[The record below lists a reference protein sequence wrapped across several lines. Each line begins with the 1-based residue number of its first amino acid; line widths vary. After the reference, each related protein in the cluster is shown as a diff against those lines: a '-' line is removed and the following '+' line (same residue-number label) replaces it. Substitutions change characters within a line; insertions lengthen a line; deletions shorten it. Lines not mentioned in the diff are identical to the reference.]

1 MCWRGGEFRLDV
13 FSVFFFLC
21 FFFSSRRRHTR
32 LLTVTGVQT
41 CALPIYLLPLDVA
54 QKYWIEGRLEQMF
67 QRWGYHRIITSTVE
81 SLDTLMAG
89 GAIAQSSVIQLQ
101 GDGQERLGLRP
112 ELTASIARAAVTRM
126 AQVTY
131 PQRLY
136 YTANVFSRAKAGAQA
151 GQKEYYQAG
160 VELLGTRGL
169 LSDAETIRLLLS
181 CVNTLQLTDWQLIL
195 GNAGLTRSLL
205 EAFPQPLRKT
215 VREAI
220 AHLDRIT
227 LENLDVADELRQR
240 ALQML
245 DLRGRP
251 QDVLQA
257 VSQFDLTS
265 DKQAIVHELKSLVEL
280 LQSADPD
287 QPFILDLSLI
297 QSFDYYTGMV
307 FEVVANMPQGRQ
319 VVGKGGR
326 YDNLLG
332 VFDPK
337 GRSYP
342 GIGFM
347 FNVESLHQALLGTGH
362 LPDATPAS
370 DWLVV
375 PKTPQAA
382 LAAFQYAQTIREG
395 NALIRVELYL
405 EPEDD
410 AAIIRDRARDRRI
423 SRIAWITED
432 SPPAIETVN

>member
-1 MCWRGGEFRLDV
+1 MSYQPPSG
-13 FSVFFFLC
+13 
-21 FFFSSRRRHTR
+21 TR
-32 LLTVTGVQT
+32 D
-41 CALPIYLLPLDVA
+41 LLPLDVA

-136 YTANVFSRAKAGAQA
+136 YTANVFSRAKTGIQA
-151 GQKEYYQAG
+151 GQQEYYQAG

-181 CVNTLQLTDWQLIL
+181 CVDTLQLTDWQLIL

-227 LENLDVADELRQR
+227 LETLDVADELRQR

-265 DKQAIVHELKSLVEL
+265 DQQAIVHELKSLVEL

-287 QPFILDLSLI
+287 QSFILDLSLI

-307 FEVVANMPQGRQ
+307 FEVVANTPQGRQ

-395 NALIRVELYL
+395 NALVRVELYL

>member
-1 MCWRGGEFRLDV
+1 MSYQPPSG
-13 FSVFFFLC
+13 
-21 FFFSSRRRHTR
+21 TR
-32 LLTVTGVQT
+32 D
-41 CALPIYLLPLDVA
+41 LLPLDVA

-136 YTANVFSRAKAGAQA
+136 YTANVFSRAKTGTQA
-151 GQKEYYQAG
+151 GQQEYYQAG

-227 LENLDVADELRQR
+227 LETLDVADELRQR
-240 ALQML
+240 ALRML

-265 DKQAIVHELKSLVEL
+265 DQQAIVHELKSLVEL

-287 QPFILDLSLI
+287 QSFILDLSLI

-307 FEVVANMPQGRQ
+307 FEVVANTPQGRQ

-395 NALIRVELYL
+395 NALVRVELYL

>member
-1 MCWRGGEFRLDV
+1 MSYQPPSG
-13 FSVFFFLC
+13 
-21 FFFSSRRRHTR
+21 TR
-32 LLTVTGVQT
+32 D
-41 CALPIYLLPLDVA
+41 LLPLDVA

-136 YTANVFSRAKAGAQA
+136 YTANVFSRAKTGTQA
-151 GQKEYYQAG
+151 GQQEYYQAG

-227 LENLDVADELRQR
+227 LETLDVADELRQR

-265 DKQAIVHELKSLVEL
+265 DQQAIVHELKSLVEL

-307 FEVVANMPQGRQ
+307 FEVVANTPQGRQ

-347 FNVESLHQALLGTGH
+347 FNVENLHQALLGTGH

-375 PKTPQAA
+375 PQTPQAA

-410 AAIIRDRARDRRI
+410 AEVIRTRARDRSI

>member
-1 MCWRGGEFRLDV
+1 MSYQPPSG
-13 FSVFFFLC
+13 
-21 FFFSSRRRHTR
+21 TR
-32 LLTVTGVQT
+32 D
-41 CALPIYLLPLDVA
+41 LLPLDVA
-54 QKYWIEGRLEQMF
+54 QKYWIEARLEAMF

-101 GDGQERLGLRP
+101 GDGPERLGLRP

-136 YTANVFSRAKAGAQA
+136 YTANVFSRAPKGSQA
-151 GQKEYYQAG
+151 GQREYYQAG
-160 VELLGTRGL
+160 VELLGTRGTL
-169 LSDAETIRLLLS
+169 ADAETLRLLLS
-181 CVNTLQLTDWQLIL
+181 YLKNLQLTDWQLIV
-195 GNAGLTRSLL
+195 GNADLTRSLL
-205 EAFPQPLRKT
+205 QAFPEGLRGT

-220 AHLDRIT
+220 AKLDRIT
-227 LENLDVADELRQR
+227 LETLDLPEALRQR
-240 ALQML
+240 ALQLM

-257 VSQFDLTS
+257 VSQLPLTPEQ
-265 DKQAIVHELKSLVEL
+265 QAIVNELKSLVEL
-280 LQSADPD
+280 LDRAKPD
-287 QPFILDLSLI
+287 APVILDLSLV
-297 QSFDYYTGMV
+297 QSFDYYTGIV
-307 FEVVANMPQGRQ
+307 FEVVVNTPQGRQ

-347 FNVESLHQALLGTGH
+347 LNVETLHQALTGTGC
-362 LPDATPAS
+362 LPEMIPPS

-382 LAAFQYAQTIREG
+382 IAAFEYAETIRE
-395 NALIRVELYL
+395 AEAVVRVELYL

-410 AAIIRDRARDRRI
+410 VAVIRQRARDRNI
-423 SRIAWITED
+423 SRIAWITD
-432 SPPAIETVN
+432 AHSPEIEAID

>member
-1 MCWRGGEFRLDV
+1 MTYQPPSGARD
-13 FSVFFFLC
+13 
-21 FFFSSRRRHTR
+21 
-32 LLTVTGVQT
+32 
-41 CALPIYLLPLDVA
+41 LLPLDVA

-81 SLDTLMAG
+81 NLDTLMAG
-89 GAIAQSSVIQLQ
+89 GAIAESSVIQLQ
-101 GDGQERLGLRP
+101 GDGHERLGLRP

-136 YTANVFSRAKAGAQA
+136 YTANVFSRSPKGSQA
-151 GQKEYYQAG
+151 GQQEYYQSG
-160 VELLGTRGL
+160 VELLGTSGTMA
-169 LSDAETIRLLLS
+169 DAETVLLLLS
-181 CVNTLQLTDWQLIL
+181 CIETLQLTDWRLVL

-205 EAFPQPLRKT
+205 DAFPAELRST
-215 VREAI
+215 VRSAI
-220 AHLDRIT
+220 ANLDRVT
-227 LENLDVADELRQR
+227 LETLDLSAELRQR

-257 VSQFDLTS
+257 VSQLGLTAEQ
-265 DKQAIVHELKSLVEL
+265 QAIVHELKSLVEL
-280 LQSADPD
+280 LDHSGAEQSI
-287 QPFILDLSLI
+287 ILDLSLI
-297 QSFDYYTGMV
+297 QSFDYYTGIIFKV
-307 FEVVANMPQGRQ
+307 IADTPQGRQ
-319 VVGKGGR
+319 VVGKGGH

-342 GIGFM
+342 GIGFV
-347 FNVESLHQALLGTGH
+347 FSVESLHQALLATGC
-362 LPDATPAS
+362 LPEATPAS

-382 LAAFQYAQTIREG
+382 IAAFRYAQTIREG
-395 NALIRVELYL
+395 NALVRVELYL
-405 EPEDD
+405 EPEDE
-410 AAIIRDRARDRRI
+410 AQIIRNRARDRNI

-432 SPPAIETVN
+432 GSPEIETVN

>member
-1 MCWRGGEFRLDV
+1 MSYQPPSG
-13 FSVFFFLC
+13 
-21 FFFSSRRRHTR
+21 TR
-32 LLTVTGVQT
+32 D
-41 CALPIYLLPLDVA
+41 LLPLDVA

-136 YTANVFSRAKAGAQA
+136 YTANVFSRAKTGTQA

-205 EAFPQPLRKT
+205 EAFPPPLRKT
-215 VREAI
+215 VRDAI

-227 LENLDVADELRQR
+227 LETLDLTADLRQQ

-251 QDVLQA
+251 QDVLQT
-257 VSQFDLTS
+257 VSQFNLTP
-265 DKQAIVHELKSLVEL
+265 DQQAIVHELKSLVEL

-287 QPFILDLSLI
+287 QSFILDLSLI

-307 FEVVANMPQGRQ
+307 FEVVANTPQGRQ

-347 FNVESLHQALLGTGH
+347 FNVENLHQALLGTGH

-375 PKTPQAA
+375 PQTPQAA

-410 AAIIRDRARDRRI
+410 AEVIRTRARDRSI